1 MGTKDR
7 KQREKEQL
15 KERILKAAREIF
27 FEKGFHNTSIRNIA
41 DQIEYS
47 PGTIYLYFKD
57 KDAIFHELHKEGF
70 QLLRNSKMQVLQE
83 IKDPFERLI
92 AMGKGY
98 LDFAQE
104 NPDYYDL
111 MFVITN
117 PMEALEDK
125 ECWLEG
131 QSAFDIL
138 VSVVDE
144 CIKQGRFKGH
154 DAENLAYTVWSTLH
168 GMVTINIRG
177 RCMVISEEKRDHIA
191 SQGFEALI
199 MLLEKS

>member
-7 KQREKEQL
+7 KLREKEQL
-15 KERILKAAREIF
+15 REQILKAAREIF
-27 FEKGFHNTSIRNIA
+27 FEKGFQDTSIRNIA
-41 DQIEYS
+41 DRIEYS

-70 QLLRNSKMQVLQE
+70 QLLRKNKMQVLQHIE
-83 IKDPFERLI
+83 DPFERLI

-98 LDFAQE
+98 LEFARE

-111 MFVITN
+111 MFIITN

-125 ECWLEG
+125 ECWQEG
-131 QSAFDIL
+131 QTAFDIL
-138 VSVVDE
+138 VQVVAD
-144 CIKQGRFKGH
+144 CIQQGRFQGH
-154 DAENLAYTVWSTLH
+154 NAENLAYTIWSAMH

-177 RCMVISEEKRDHIA
+177 RCMVITEDKRDHIT
-191 SQGFEALI
+191 SLGMETLV